1 MTARRN
7 RPDMPARTAPLPPEA
22 ELAAACELLR
32 QERWDDA
39 RAAVDR
45 ALTPAAGAAHID
57 PADAAAPPTAPLPP
71 LLRAELL
78 ICRAHAGSETGRL
91 DAAAA
96 DAAAAL
102 ALAAAAPGRAT
113 VMALARLHQ
122 GRIQVRQQQLDAAAT
137 TLRGLL
143 AELPPES
150 TLTRVQA
157 MMVLAVALTLS
168 GARSASL
175 DLNRQALAL
184 LDAAQAPELRE
195 RVRER
200 AMLHQNLGADA
211 WFLGRLDASL
221 QHMQAARALWQGLA
235 AASDSAAR
243 RVDLARQLMN
253 LGGLFTSRRDFAAAA
268 AHYAQAQAALVAAR
282 RRLPR
287 RAPPARRAVLRA
299 LRAKCEMNRG
309 YSLLEAGRADAACAS
324 LRAATRQYAQLH
336 AGAGA
341 PADLATRDDEARCWV
356 NLAHALAAGRRERAA
371 VWYER
376 GLRYFDAQIESGR
389 GQLAYEAAN
398 ARLGWARAL
407 SAVRGAGAAAAA
419 EQAASQFDQGCAA
432 LEALAALGQLQ
443 HASNWFNA
451 WLQQARCA
459 IDARPAPAAAALHAR
474 TLLAVLARTPRR
486 RALDFEPHW
495 RALGRGLAELEA
507 WQAAAGAPGPGAPRT
522 LLRLLA
528 VALTSHLLGLLADL
542 LGNAEPPVLRRHES
556 ALDGVVARLAR
567 AARAWPEAP
576 HLPADW
582 FLHSHGLRAQRS
594 ALAEGGGAPLA
605 GLREM
610 LAELRRLEEELLHAG
625 RGEPGADAAPP
636 RHDGPVDP
644 AGLLAAS
651 GWTLPAGGLADDAA
665 RAARWLELN
674 AQCEHALDEQV
685 RAGRLPGALRLDAR
699 TLAAQLPRRSALVL
713 LARDGA
719 EGLCTICLRS
729 DGNGGRF
736 SSHAAPLPAPAR
748 GTDAAQL
755 HARLRASL
763 AARHAQG
770 LRRAPDALRAL
781 AAAEAEPFEAAA
793 LDVQRYGKALASAML
808 LPVLE
813 ALAAAGHDEVALVP
827 SGDLH
832 WLPWLDLVAAEQPSG
847 MRLAQYPS
855 AGAWSQC
862 HALAAPGG
870 VPEPPAAARW
880 AVVASPLREPPALP
894 WADLEQRLALRL
906 WNADAAGRMCAATG
920 NPPALDGVNA
930 LLGLGHG
937 AAPQGNLARA
947 GLLLEAGAVFSAHE
961 LPRLRHVRHVLL
973 SCCVLGCN
981 DEVQGEAMGF
991 LSAAFGYGA
1000 RFGCGW
1006 LIEVPDA
1013 EACLF
1018 SLALQH
1024 ALREAQA
1031 AALAGGGSLDWLG
1044 VFEAVRHG
1052 IAGARWP
1059 PGFGVWLEAE
1069 LPAAV
1074 EAALAGGQAPG
1085 PWLNRY
1091 ELLRDFDGGVCGAPP
1106 PALRQLVPWV
1116 VALGR

>member
-1 MTARRN
+1 
-7 RPDMPARTAPLPPEA
+7 MPARTAPLPPEA

-32 QERWDDA
+32 QERWDDT

-45 ALTPAAGAAHID
+45 ALTPAAGAAHVD
-57 PADAAAPPTAPLPP
+57 PAAAPPTAPLPP

-78 ICRAHAGSETGRL
+78 ICRAHAGSESGRL

-102 ALAAAAPGRAT
+102 ALAAAEPAAAPGRAA

-287 RAPPARRAVLRA
+287 TAPPARRAVLRA

-324 LRAATRQYAQLH
+324 LRAATRDYAQLH

-459 IDARPAPAAAALHAR
+459 LDARPAPAAAALHAR

-507 WQAAAGAPGPGAPRT
+507 WQAAAGAPGPGAPQT
-522 LLRLLA
+522 LLRPLA

-556 ALDGVVARLAR
+556 ALDGVVARLSR

-625 RGEPGADAAPP
+625 RGEPGADAAPR

-674 AQCEHALDEQV
+674 AQCERALDEQV

-699 TLAAQLPRRSALVL
+699 TLAARLPRRSALVL

-729 DGNGGRF
+729 DGDGGRF

-763 AARHAQG
+763 VAMPCARGPRRSARAAGRGALGRRRQPAARAPRAALG
-770 LRRAPDALRAL
+770 RPRTAPGAAVVECGRRRAHVRGDGQSAGARWRERAARPRPRRRAAGQPGARRPAARGGRRVQRARAAAAAPCAARAAVVLRARLQRRGAGRGDGLPVGRLRLRCALRLRLADRGARRRGLPVQPGLAARAARGRGCGAGRRRQPGLAWRVRGRAPRHRRRAL
-781 AAAEAEPFEAAA
+781 AA
-793 LDVQRYGKALASAML
+793 G
-808 LPVLE
+808 
-813 ALAAAGHDEVALVP
+813 
-827 SGDLH
+827 
-832 WLPWLDLVAAEQPSG
+832 
-847 MRLAQYPS
+847 
-855 AGAWSQC
+855 
-862 HALAAPGG
+862 
-870 VPEPPAAARW
+870 
-880 AVVASPLREPPALP
+880 LR
-894 WADLEQRLALRL
+894 R
-906 WNADAAGRMCAATG
+906 
-920 NPPALDGVNA
+920 
-930 LLGLGHG
+930 
-937 AAPQGNLARA
+937 
-947 GLLLEAGAVFSAHE
+947 
-961 LPRLRHVRHVLL
+961 
-973 SCCVLGCN
+973 
-981 DEVQGEAMGF
+981 
-991 LSAAFGYGA
+991 
-1000 RFGCGW
+1000 
-1006 LIEVPDA
+1006 
-1013 EACLF
+1013 
-1018 SLALQH
+1018 
-1024 ALREAQA
+1024 
-1031 AALAGGGSLDWLG
+1031 LAGGGAAGGRRSRARRRPGPRALAQPLR
-1044 VFEAVRHG
+1044 AAARLRRRRLRRAAAG
-1052 IAGARWP
+1052 IAPARAVGGGAGPLSGGRK
-1059 PGFGVWLEAE
+1059 GRSRCGR
-1069 LPAAV
+1069 AAT
-1074 EAALAGGQAPG
+1074 
-1085 PWLNRY
+1085 R
-1091 ELLRDFDGGVCGAPP
+1091 R
-1106 PALRQLVPWV
+1106 
-1116 VALGR
+1116 